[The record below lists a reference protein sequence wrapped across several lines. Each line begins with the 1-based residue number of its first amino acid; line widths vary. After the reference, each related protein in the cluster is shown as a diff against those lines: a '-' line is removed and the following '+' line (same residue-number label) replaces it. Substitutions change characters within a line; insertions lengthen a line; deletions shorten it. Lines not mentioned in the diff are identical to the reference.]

1 MDFLLDSWDGH
12 VATELPSDDFYDYS
26 YSRPEAVL
34 GAHNAR
40 EIDWPGTTVFHAH
53 GHPLGQREVYI
64 VQGVEPN
71 FRWKSFCEQIL
82 AAIPHHGNAVL
93 SRFPIVQ
100 WDNED
105 ISEHRFESRGMLH
118 CEVQVPGWAEKL
130 HCVCVHL
137 GLMAHHRSRQMRA
150 LALRIERLVPA
161 NAPLIVA
168 GDFNDWARHATDELA
183 RPLGMRE
190 VFEQTHG
197 QPARSFPAALPVF
210 VVSRVADSAMV
221 TEVETWSIR
230 VAGWN
235 AEIARALSPLAEVVA
250 VPDTTFD
257 GAALLVSLS
266 APGGLDQIKAA
277 LIAAGAS
284 VRSSGLVGSH
294 ARRYTVPPSGK
305 PAP

>member
-1 MDFLLDSWDGH
+1 MWTDFAYGRNAVYDSG
-12 VATELPSDDFYDYS
+12 
-26 YSRPEAVL
+26 
-34 GAHNAR
+34 
-40 EIDWPGTTVFHAH
+40 
-53 GHPLGQREVYI
+53 
-64 VQGVEPN
+64 
-71 FRWKSFCEQIL
+71 
-82 AAIPHHGNAVL
+82 HHGNAVL
-93 SRFPIVQ
+93 SRFPIVH

-161 NAPLIVA
+161 DAPLIVA

-210 VVSRVADSAMV
+210 QLDRIYVRGFSVKQARVHHGSVWARVSDH
-221 TEVETWSIR
+221 
-230 VAGWN
+230 
-235 AEIARALSPLAEVVA
+235 
-250 VPDTTFD
+250 
-257 GAALLVSLS
+257 AALTST
-266 APGGLDQIKAA
+266 I
-277 LIAAGAS
+277 
-284 VRSSGLVGSH
+284 VRL
-294 ARRYTVPPSGK
+294 
-305 PAP
+305 